1 MLLALDVR
9 SLNHWTTRKVLP
21 EFVYFLS
28 KQHICWLPI
37 FMTQANHAAGLNLIS
52 SAVKWAE
59 GQRSPP
65 SGKMPHLALCRHLAS
80 CQPVLL
86 NSDVQCSNTMVPGQ
100 NNLAKTRIRILF
112 TQKIQK
118 RKNSHRQNA
127 YQWLP
132 GAGGARAG
140 KYLFNGYGGLFGGK
154 ENALE
159 LDRGGGPRHHES
171 ATGQ

>member
-1 MLLALDVR
+1 
-9 SLNHWTTRKVLP
+9 
-21 EFVYFLS
+21 
-28 KQHICWLPI
+28 
-37 FMTQANHAAGLNLIS
+37 MTQANHAAGLNLIS
-52 SAVKWAE
+52 SAAKWAE

-65 SGKMPHLALCRHLAS
+65 NEKMSHLATCRHLTS
-80 CQPVLL
+80 CQPVLV
-86 NSDVQCSNTMVPGQ
+86 NSDGQCSNTTVLGQ
-100 NNLAKTRIRILF
+100 NNLAKTHIRILF

-132 GAGGARAG
+132 GAGGAGAG
-140 KYLFNGYGGLFGGK
+140 KYLFNGSGGLFGGK

-159 LDRGGGPRHHES
+159 LDQHSGSRYHES

>member
-1 MLLALDVR
+1 MLLALEVW
-9 SLNHWTTRKVLP
+9 SLNHQTTREVLQ
-21 EFVYFLS
+21 ESVYFLS
-28 KQHICWLPI
+28 KQYICWLPI

-52 SAVKWAE
+52 SAAKRVG

-65 SGKMPHLALCRHLAS
+65 SEKMPHLAPCRHWAS
-80 CQPVLL
+80 CQPVLVTSVL
-86 NSDVQCSNTMVPGQ
+86 QCSNTTVSGQ
-100 NNLAKTRIRILF
+100 NNLAKTHIRILF

-118 RKNSHRQNA
+118 RKNSRRQNA

-132 GAGGARAG
+132 GAGGAGAG

-159 LDRGGGPRHHES
+159 LDQGGGSRHYES